1 MLITLLYRGAM
12 ARETYM
18 FGQLATVVIVM
29 THVQLMATLQVF
41 TLLLLVLLMILV
53 IQLGMMSNVRQ
64 RWW

>member
-1 MLITLLYRGAM
+1 M

-18 FGQLATVVIVM
+18 FGQLAMVVTVM

-53 IQLGMMSNVRQ
+53 IQPGMMSNVRQ